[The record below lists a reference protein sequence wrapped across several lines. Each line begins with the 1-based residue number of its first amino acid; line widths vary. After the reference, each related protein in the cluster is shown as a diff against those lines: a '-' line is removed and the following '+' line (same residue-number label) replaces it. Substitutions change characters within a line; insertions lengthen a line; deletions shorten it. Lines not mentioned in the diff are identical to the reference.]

1 MDESSMMGESEHV
14 EVNGGQNPSLY
25 SGAEVVDGYGQMLL
39 ASVGMNSTWGQMM
52 SLISRD
58 TSDRQ
63 KPLQERLR
71 KLTPLMA
78 KIGLGVAFMVFK
90 VLVAHYF
97 MGNAKNE
104 SEFGKFEGSK
114 TKIDD
119 VGNAVVDMVAVA
131 VIVVVIAILE
141 GFPFAVTLTL
151 TYSMK
156 RMIAEQDLVRRLPAC
171 ETMGCTTESV
181 EDEAFYS
188 SNCHFLLDLIREVAF
203 NMSGSVYR
211 PSSGSGFEFLGPT
224 EKAILSWATLELHMV
239 TWRN

>member
-1 MDESSMMGESEHV
+1 MGESEHV
-14 EVNGGQNPSLY
+14 EINGGQNPSLY
-25 SGAEVVDGYGQMLL
+25 SGTKVVDGYGQMLL
-39 ASVGMNSTWGQMM
+39 PSVGMNSTWGQMM

-63 KPLQERLR
+63 KPLQERLS
-71 KLTPLMA
+71 KLTLLMA

-114 TKIDD
+114 MKIDD
-119 VGNAVVDMVAVA
+119 VVNAVVDMVAVA

-141 GFPFAVTLTL
+141 SFPFAVTLTL

-171 ETMGCTTESV
+171 ETMGC
-181 EDEAFYS
+181 
-188 SNCHFLLDLIREVAF
+188 
-203 NMSGSVYR
+203 
-211 PSSGSGFEFLGPT
+211 
-224 EKAILSWATLELHMV
+224 ATV
-239 TWRN
+239 TKLAH

>member
-25 SGAEVVDGYGQMLL
+25 SGTEVVDGYGQMLL

-52 SLISRD
+52 SLISHE

-63 KPLQERLR
+63 TPLQERLR

-78 KIGLGVAFMVFK
+78 NICLGVAFMVFK
-90 VLVAHYF
+90 VLVACYF
-97 MGNAKNE
+97 TGNTKNE

-119 VGNAVVDMVAVA
+119 VVNAVVDMVAVA

-156 RMIAEQDLVRRLPAC
+156 KMIAEQDLVTNFWL
-171 ETMGCTTESV
+171 GHESM
-181 EDEAFYS
+181 EDEASYS
-188 SNCHFLLDLIREVAF
+188 SNCHYLLDLIRAVAF
-203 NMSGSVYR
+203 NMSGCVYR